1 MLSPR
6 PVLITTAQQLLAAL
20 ENTRHFGD
28 SKHPN
33 RLELEAQRALL
44 RHSIRHRAEFRL
56 NDDHWGCTGGVLLKL
71 FENGDATM
79 QVGDAT
85 YAFRDLT
92 KAEWQEG
99 THPLA
104 SEGGFEYRTADRHI
118 IFKTMT
124 WVS

>member
-1 MLSPR
+1 MISPR

-20 ENTRHFGD
+20 EDTRHFGD

-33 RLELEAQRALL
+33 RLELETQRALL
-44 RHSIRHRAEFRL
+44 RHAIRFRAEFRL
-56 NDDHWGCTGGVLLKL
+56 NDDHWGRTSGVLLRL
-71 FENGDATM
+71 FESGDAMM

-85 YAFRDLT
+85 HAFRDLT
-92 KAEWQEG
+92 KVEWSDVVG
-99 THPLA
+99 PLVG
-104 SEGGFEYRTADRHI
+104 EGGFEYRTASSQT